1 MAIVPM
7 RQTITIE
14 RDSTGE
20 LDPWGN
26 PVKQDPFT
34 LKCRVD
40 EGSQITSSRSSGV
53 IKSEETVA
61 TARILIDK
69 LADIRYS
76 DTVIFTNELGETI
89 KRKPKEINVKRH
101 ISGKPILTEVIV

>member
-7 RQTITIE
+7 RQIVTIQ
-14 RDSTGE
+14 RDGTGE
-20 LDPWGN
+20 LDRWGN
-26 PVKQDPFT
+26 PVNTQPIT

-53 IKSEETVA
+53 IKSEEDVA

-69 LADIRYS
+69 LADIRYT
-76 DTVIFTNELGETI
+76 DTVSFTNELGETI